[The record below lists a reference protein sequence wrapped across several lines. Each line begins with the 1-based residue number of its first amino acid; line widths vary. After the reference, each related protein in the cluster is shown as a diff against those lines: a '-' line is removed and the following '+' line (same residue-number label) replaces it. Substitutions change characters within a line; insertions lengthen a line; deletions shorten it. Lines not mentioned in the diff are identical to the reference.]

1 MIASVIDWASTAL
14 GATIVGGLAVSAI
27 IAIVVS
33 VSKRVRSFLGH
44 LLRWLGSIRLT
55 TTNRIR
61 QKVQAQIDA
70 RRARVVQP
78 RWLVGKRRQG
88 GQQEYLLVNIA
99 SGSSP
104 VRSVRLESAD
114 GMFILLSG
122 AYWDV
127 VEPSQQL
134 TFLGQP
140 DHSMMWEPSF
150 TVEWSDEAGDWH
162 SENITLYR
170 GSASTAY

>member
-1 MIASVIDWASTAL
+1 MIASIADWASTAL
-14 GATIVGGLAVSAI
+14 GATIVGGLVVSAT

-33 VSKRVRSFLGH
+33 ISKRVRRFLGQS
-44 LLRWLGSIRLT
+44 LRWIGSIRIT
-55 TTNRIR
+55 TTGRIG

-99 SGSSP
+99 TGSSQ

-114 GMFILLSG
+114 GMFVLLSG
-122 AYWDV
+122 AYWDAAA
-127 VEPSQQL
+127 PNQQL

-162 SENITLYR
+162 SETIALYR
-170 GSASTAY
+170 GSGNAAY